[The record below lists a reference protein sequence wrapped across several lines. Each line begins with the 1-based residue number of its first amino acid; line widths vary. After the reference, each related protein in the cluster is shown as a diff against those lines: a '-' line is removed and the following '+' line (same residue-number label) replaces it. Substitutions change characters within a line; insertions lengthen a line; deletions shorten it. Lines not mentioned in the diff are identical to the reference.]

1 MFAELGTRLAGALSI
16 GDLKPDGAPA
26 QGLDLVVEQ
35 IQGVLTALDQGITDL
50 ENNKFPVDGFIRA
63 ASFGMGDDASRIAY
77 HHTRAHGVVVDTL
90 KGMKSDLEKFHASV
104 LDAQELVTRTD
115 EQAQVDLTRIVARTE
130 NIDLGQQGHV
140 DAQNDHTD
148 DVPSDQA
155 PTTDDSGTT
164 EEDPS

>member
-16 GDLKPDGAPA
+16 GDLKTDGAPA

-35 IQGVLTALDQGITDL
+35 IKGVLTALDQGITDL
-50 ENNKFPVDGFIRA
+50 EANKFPVDGFIRS
-63 ASFGMGDDASRIAY
+63 ASFGMGEEASRIAY

-104 LDAQELVTRTD
+104 LDAQALVTRTD
-115 EQAQVDLTRIVARTE
+115 EQAQADLTRIVARTE

-140 DAQNDHTD
+140 DAQNDHTG
-148 DVPSDQA
+148 DVPSDEPPA
-155 PTTDDSGTT
+155 ADDSDETD
-164 EEDPS
+164 EDAS